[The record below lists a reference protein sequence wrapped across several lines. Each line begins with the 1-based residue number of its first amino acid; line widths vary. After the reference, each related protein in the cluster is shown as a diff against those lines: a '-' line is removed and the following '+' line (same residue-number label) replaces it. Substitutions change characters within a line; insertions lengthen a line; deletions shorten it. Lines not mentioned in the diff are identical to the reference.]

1 MVETI
6 DDAIAVA
13 RAYAHRFRIV
23 TLDGQVMN
31 AGGSMTG
38 GSLNRSAGILS
49 RANELAKLTASL
61 SGMEQK
67 LADEQAAFEGGKPR
81 KQRARLSI
89 GARRN
94 GASRGAERPRAPFGG
109 TGTYAHDLRKP
120 PSDMDER
127 ESRRAD
133 MAARIA
139 SAEAQRSAAQER
151 YDALMRECGALS
163 GRPPA

>member
-67 LADEQAAFEGGKPR
+67 LADEQAAFEEANR
-81 KQRARLSI
+81 ENSALVYQLELAETELRAAQSDHARLS
-89 GARRN
+89 
-94 GASRGAERPRAPFGG
+94 AELEHMRTICAN
-109 TGTYAHDLRKP
+109 LS
-120 PSDMDER
+120 SDMDER